1 MFKKTALFWNDGFPY
16 WTYFHRKKPSS
27 DCIKFSTLA
36 EKEWRARIT
45 RQGLTGGWSRALHY
59 KVGAGLI
66 WSSYLIF
73 SGNESALYCLQECGR
88 GKARLTEGESFNVWE
103 LYKRKWVLLLS
114 KGLKEMR
121 RGISSPKS
129 AGKRW
134 DLVNIHFWRQGH
146 YHNPG
151 ARILSVPVHWQF
163 LKWAFHGLV
172 WIVRCY
178 FLEPFHYKISVI
190 HLQDDARATVRPPGK
205 NQAEEENRVNNWLGI
220 MKCKKLLVTKDRWL
234 LKNVSEISY
243 QTYFHR
249 KEPSSDC
256 NKLCTLVEKEWRGW
270 RSTKGLAGESLRLE
284 PSSPLWGARWI
295 ELMFLFNFLRKGIC
309 TL

>member
-1 MFKKTALFWNDGFPY
+1 M
-16 WTYFHRKKPSS
+16 
-27 DCIKFSTLA
+27 
-36 EKEWRARIT
+36 
-45 RQGLTGGWSRALHY
+45 
-59 KVGAGLI
+59 GAGLI

-134 DLVNIHFWRQGH
+134 DLVNIHFRRQVH

-151 ARILSVPVHWQF
+151 ARILSAPVHWQF

-205 NQAEEENRVNNWLGI
+205 NQAEEENRVNWIGI

-234 LKNVSEISY
+234 LKKCFWDLLSNLFS
-243 QTYFHR
+243 QKR
-249 KEPSSDC
+249 
-256 NKLCTLVEKEWRGW
+256 
-270 RSTKGLAGESLRLE
+270 AQLRLQQVMYPGGKRVE
-284 PSSPLWGARWI
+284 RVTIDERVSGGVTKAGAELSIMRW
-295 ELMFLFNFLRKGIC
+295 
-309 TL
+309 TLDWIDVLI

>member
-1 MFKKTALFWNDGFPY
+1 
-16 WTYFHRKKPSS
+16 
-27 DCIKFSTLA
+27 
-36 EKEWRARIT
+36 
-45 RQGLTGGWSRALHY
+45 
-59 KVGAGLI
+59 
-66 WSSYLIF
+66 
-73 SGNESALYCLQECGR
+73 
-88 GKARLTEGESFNVWE
+88 
-103 LYKRKWVLLLS
+103 
-114 KGLKEMR
+114 MR

-134 DLVNIHFWRQGH
+134 DLVNIHFRRQVH

-151 ARILSVPVHWQF
+151 ARILSAPVHWQF

-234 LKNVSEISY
+234 LKKCFWDLLSNLFSQKRAQLRLQQVMYPGGKRVERVTIDERVSGGVTKAGAELSIM
-243 QTYFHR
+243 R
-249 KEPSSDC
+249 
-256 NKLCTLVEKEWRGW
+256 CTLD
-270 RSTKGLAGESLRLE
+270 
-284 PSSPLWGARWI
+284 WI
-295 ELMFLFNFLRKGIC
+295 DVLI
-309 TL
+309 